1 MANSTTILSLRPH
14 SGTGAQELTGEKYRG
29 SGYYGSTNRLYS
41 LQVNIEN
48 FVGQVRLQASLESAP
63 GVNDWFDVPFN
74 QEYEYSMD
82 TTGLV
87 TRFQRTSLNFAAA
100 TTGVF
105 GYNFAGNY
113 VWLRVKIDNW
123 TAGTVNSIILMN

>member
-1 MANSTTILSLRPH
+1 MASNTILSLRAY
-14 SGTGAQELTGEKYRG
+14 SGTGAQQITGDQIRG

-48 FVGQVRLQASLESAP
+48 FVGQVKLQASLETPP
-63 GVNDWFDVPFN
+63 GADDWFDIAFN
-74 QEYEYSMD
+74 QEYEYTMD

-87 TRFQRTSLNFAAA
+87 TRFQRNSLNFTTP

-105 GYNFAGNY
+105 GYNFTGNY
-113 VWLRVKIDNW
+113 VWLRAKIDNW